1 MASYDY
7 EVNLKAELEIMALH
21 EKVDMVS
28 NQVLLQVLQQQHLQV
43 ALLNELVVRGNR
55 QG

>member
-21 EKVDMVS
+21 EEVDTVS
-28 NQVLLQVLQQQHLQV
+28 NQVLLQVLLQSC
-43 ALLNELVVRGNR
+43 NSSICRSPC
-55 QG
+55 